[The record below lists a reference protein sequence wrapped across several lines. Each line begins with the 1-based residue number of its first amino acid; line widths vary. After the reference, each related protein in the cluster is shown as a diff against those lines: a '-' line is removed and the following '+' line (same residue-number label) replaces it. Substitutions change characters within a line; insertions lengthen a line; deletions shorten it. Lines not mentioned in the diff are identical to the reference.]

1 MTNTQPPRQGVRCMR
16 LIAALIFTL
25 LVSLSWLVGAGS
37 AAEDSPVVN
46 ELRQKAQHAY
56 TEGRYADAVAVN
68 LEMAKSTRTAMLGT
82 MRYRCSEY
90 YEDNLIDLKEAI
102 KWDGEFL
109 EEYADSRQVPFYE
122 EKIATLEKLLNQE
135 PAFKTWQAIRS
146 SNDSDESLV
155 KKYEALLRDQPDFV
169 LKDKVDI
176 ELGHAYGRM
185 DKLEKSYLA
194 FQSIASEGGEKKLSS
209 TDLVAYE
216 DAHRYLRMTG
226 TWAWFAWAFIVTL
239 WTGVLLMKPWKR
251 LAWASSKKFILLPV
265 LWVLMTIACIPFY
278 YSMDTTAYPIQ
289 IPITTVFVAAGLNLI
304 VLFWLLLLTRRGVLA
319 DTALGAPIVQPSAH
333 TADDRRGFLSI
344 RRVPAA
350 RTLYHRRFRRQ
361 ATLLEWRTAKPGAFV
376 SHPGTM
382 SRIAK

>member
-1 MTNTQPPRQGVRCMR
+1 MTNTQPPRQGVRCIR

-56 TEGRYADAVAVN
+56 TEGRYADAVAAN
-68 LEMAKSTRTAMLGT
+68 LEIAEKHPDSDARHNAVQMLGNI
-82 MRYRCSEY
+82 

-169 LKDKVDI
+169 LKDKVES

-304 VLFWLLLLTRRGVLA
+304 VLFWLLLLTRGEFWRTRPWALRLCSPVL
-319 DTALGAPIVQPSAH
+319 
-333 TADDRRGFLSI
+333 
-344 RRVPAA
+344 
-350 RTLYHRRFRRQ
+350 
-361 ATLLEWRTAKPGAFV
+361 TLLMTVAVFYLFVVYQPQGPYITDVFAVKLHYWSGELRNRGLSLAIPG
-376 SHPGTM
+376 
-382 SRIAK
+382 R